1 MPSYTRERGKG
12 WVNEEGRASSMLTG
26 ATRRRR
32 GKKSYLRVHDAEE
45 CERECTATDPCVAFT
60 FIPMIHRCDLKAE
73 ADAVRLEDVGGAISG
88 KLEGERPAPPGSPG
102 RVQNSTICL
111 PCLPGQIGFT
121 SLSLNPP
128 HSLQHRGWRE
138 VLRAQSLP
146 SKGEDADGV
155 RCLVSP

>member
-1 MPSYTRERGKG
+1 MPSYTREAGKG

-45 CERECTATDPCVAFT
+45 CERECTATTPCVAFT

-88 KLEGERPAPPGSPG
+88 KLNGERPTQPTPPE
-102 RVQNSTICL
+102 RVQNYTICL
-111 PCLPGQIGFT
+111 LCLPGQLGFI

-128 HSLQHRGWRE
+128 HRMQH
-138 VLRAQSLP
+138 
-146 SKGEDADGV
+146 
-155 RCLVSP
+155 